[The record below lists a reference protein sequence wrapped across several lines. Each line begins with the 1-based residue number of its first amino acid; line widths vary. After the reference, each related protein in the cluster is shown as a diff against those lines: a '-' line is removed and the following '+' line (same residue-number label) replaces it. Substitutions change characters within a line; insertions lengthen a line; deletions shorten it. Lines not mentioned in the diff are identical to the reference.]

1 MEIDEAIELLRKN
14 YAKACSLGFVRH
26 KVAWALYQTW
36 KAAAAEANREVS
48 RA

>member
-1 MEIDEAIELLRKN
+1 MSLDEAIEKLRGY
-14 YAKACSLGFVRH
+14 YAEALATSWVRSP
-26 KVAWALYQTW
+26 VAWALYQTW

>member
-1 MEIDEAIELLRKN
+1 MSLEDAIEKLRA
-14 YAKACSLGFVRH
+14 YYVAALATSWVRSQ
-26 KVAWALYQTW
+26 VAWALYQTW